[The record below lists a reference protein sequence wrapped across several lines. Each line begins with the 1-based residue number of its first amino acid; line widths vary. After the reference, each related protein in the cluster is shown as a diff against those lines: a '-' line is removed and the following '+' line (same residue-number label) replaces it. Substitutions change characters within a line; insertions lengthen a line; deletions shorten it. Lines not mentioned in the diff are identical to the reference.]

1 MLRQLKLEDMD
12 AAARVVRTAFD
23 QALPSLAGLH
33 TPEEDQWFFRERVFA
48 SAQGQPS
55 GEERQRVF
63 DVGDGIADQPE
74 GMQYFSKCKADES
87 GPGGNDQAKSD
98 RVGVDG
104 ASPAAARGRTR
115 PDIVPDRPERDQA
128 QNPEYG
134 CDIGRRHGEAQIIL
148 RFQHKLI
155 KKFC

>member
-1 MLRQLKLEDMD
+1 MHFITGRADSLTGRR
-12 AAARVVRTAFD
+12 RV
-23 QALPSLAGLH
+23 
-33 TPEEDQWFFRERVFA
+33 
-48 SAQGQPS
+48 QGRRS
-55 GEERQRVF
+55 GEKRQRVF
-63 DVGDGIADQPE
+63 KVGDGIADQPE

-87 GPGGNDQAKSD
+87 GPGGNDQAKLN

-115 PDIVPDRPERDQA
+115 PDIVPDSPERDQA

-134 CDIGRRHGEAQIIL
+134 CYEGRRHGEAQIVL

>member
-1 MLRQLKLEDMD
+1 MPPKS
-12 AAARVVRTAFD
+12 TNG
-23 QALPSLAGLH
+23 S
-33 TPEEDQWFFRERVFA
+33 
-48 SAQGQPS
+48 
-55 GEERQRVF
+55 
-63 DVGDGIADQPE
+63 
-74 GMQYFSKCKADES
+74 S
-87 GPGGNDQAKSD
+87 GPGGNDQAKSN

-134 CDIGRRHGEAQIIL
+134 CYEGWRHWEAQIVL

-155 KKFC
+155 KEFC

>member
-1 MLRQLKLEDMD
+1 MFE
-12 AAARVVRTAFD
+12 
-23 QALPSLAGLH
+23 
-33 TPEEDQWFFRERVFA
+33 
-48 SAQGQPS
+48 
-55 GEERQRVF
+55 
-63 DVGDGIADQPE
+63 VGDGIADQPE
-74 GMQYFSKCKADES
+74 GMQYFGKRKADEG
-87 GPGGNDQAKSD
+87 GPGGNDQAKSN

-134 CDIGRRHGEAQIIL
+134 CYEGRRHGETQIVL